1 MQNHSQLRWLRVGLV
16 AGLIVRQFAGAQ
28 EPEINA
34 RDVFYSA
41 ADMMG
46 AQKRPANAP
55 PKKSSPGPVVA
66 SGPRKPAG
74 KPAGSKPAD
83 PQPHVVAVALPK
95 DPESHFLNVSNEA
108 RPLGLRYSIL
118 KQIGSSLAEV
128 KPDTVFKAGD
138 SIRLSV
144 MSNQKGFLYVI
155 SRGSSGIWTPLFP
168 HPESSQ
174 KSNEIV
180 AGRQYQVPGGEGEF
194 FTFDAQAG
202 KEQIFI
208 LLAQQPVEDLDT
220 LISTIS
226 TPPANPP
233 ATSPAMPSVLK
244 ADSRLNDSV
253 IDRLR
258 GEMQS
263 RDLVFTRVD
272 KEPAAQETAVY
283 VVKPSAGPGAKNR
296 VMVDLALNHQ

>member
-1 MQNHSQLRWLRVGLV
+1 MQNHSQLRWLRVGLL
-16 AGLIVRQFAGAQ
+16 AGLVARQFAGAQ

-46 AQKRPANAP
+46 PARRPAATVP
-55 PKKSSPGPVVA
+55 PKKPATSTVAVKKPGPKA
-66 SGPRKPAG
+66 PA
-74 KPAGSKPAD
+74 A
-83 PQPHVVAVALPK
+83 QHVVAAVVVVPK
-95 DPESHFLNVSNEA
+95 DPENHFLKVSNES

-118 KQIGSSLAEV
+118 KETRGSLAEV
-128 KPDTVFKAGD
+128 VPDTVFKAGD
-138 SIRLSV
+138 KIRLSV
-144 MSNQKGFLYVI
+144 MSNQRGFLYVI

-180 AGRQYQVPGGEGEF
+180 AGRKYQVPGGDGEY
-194 FTFDAQAG
+194 FTFDERSG

-226 TPPANPP
+226 SAPANPP
-233 ATSPAMPSVLK
+233 ATSPAMPAVLK
-244 ADSRLNDSV
+244 ADNRLNDSV

-258 GEMQS
+258 GEMQA
-263 RDLVFTRVD
+263 RDLVFTKVD
-272 KEPAAQETAVY
+272 KEAASQETAVY

>member
-1 MQNHSQLRWLRVGLV
+1 MRNHNQLLLV
-16 AGLIVRQFAGAQ
+16 AGLVARQFCVAQ

-41 ADMMG
+41 ADMMS
-46 AQKRPANAP
+46 AAKRSTSGAP
-55 PKKSSPGPVVA
+55 PKKSAAGPKGPGAKTPGPA
-66 SGPRKPAG
+66 APGPMATGPKKPS
-74 KPAGSKPAD
+74 PT
-83 PQPHVVAVALPK
+83 VAVAVPK
-95 DPESHFLNVSNEA
+95 DPESHFLNVSNEQ
-108 RPLGLRYSIL
+108 RPLGLRYSVL
-118 KQIGSSLAEV
+118 KQSDKALVEV

-138 SIRLSV
+138 HIRLSV

-155 SRGSSGIWTPLFP
+155 SRGSSGIWTPMFP

-180 AGRQYQVPGGEGEF
+180 AGHKYSVPGGDDEYF
-194 FTFDAQAG
+194 VFDEQAG

-226 TPPANPP
+226 SPPAGPP
-233 ATSPAMPSVLK
+233 ATSPAMPAVLK

-258 GEMQS
+258 GEMQA
-263 RDLVFTRVD
+263 RDLVFTRVN
-272 KEPAAQETAVY
+272 KEPAAASEETAVY
-283 VVKPSAGPGAKNR
+283 VVKPSLGPGAKNR
-296 VMVDLALNHQ
+296 VMVDLALNHR

>member
-1 MQNHSQLRWLRVGLV
+1 MQNHKQLRWLRVGLL
-16 AGLIVRQFAGAQ
+16 AGLVARQFAGAQ

-46 AQKRPANAP
+46 PARRPAATVLPQKMP
-55 PKKSSPGPVVA
+55 PKKPASSTVSVKKPGPQSPAAQHVMAVV
-66 SGPRKPAG
+66 
-74 KPAGSKPAD
+74 
-83 PQPHVVAVALPK
+83 VPK
-95 DPESHFLNVSNEA
+95 DPENHFLQVSNES

-118 KQIGSSLAEV
+118 KQTGGSLAEV
-128 KPDTVFKAGD
+128 TPDTVFKAGD
-138 SIRLSV
+138 AIRLSV
-144 MSNQKGFLYVI
+144 MSNQKGYLYVI

-180 AGRQYQVPGGEGEF
+180 AGRKYQVPGGDREF
-194 FTFDAQAG
+194 FTFDERSG

-220 LISTIS
+220 LISSIS
-226 TPPANPP
+226 SPPANPP
-233 ATSPAMPSVLK
+233 ATSPAMPAVLK
-244 ADSRLNDSV
+244 ADNRLNDSV

-258 GEMQS
+258 GEMQT
-263 RDLVFTRVD
+263 RDLVFTKVD
-272 KEPAAQETAVY
+272 KEAASPETAVY

>member
-1 MQNHSQLRWLRVGLV
+1 MQNHKQLLLV
-16 AGLIVRQFAGAQ
+16 AGLVVVQFCGAQ
-28 EPEINA
+28 EPEVNA

-46 AQKRPANAP
+46 AGQRRPAPTAPKKNTPRPNP
-55 PKKSSPGPVVA
+55 PKAPETA
-66 SGPRKPAG
+66 
-74 KPAGSKPAD
+74 
-83 PQPHVVAVALPK
+83 PHSVAVKVPQDA
-95 DPESHFLNVSNEA
+95 ESHFLKVSNEP

-118 KQIGSSLAEV
+118 KQTGGALAEV
-128 KPDTVFKAGD
+128 KADTVFRAGD
-138 SIRLSV
+138 TIRLSV

-155 SRGSSGIWTPLFP
+155 SRGSSGIWSPLFP

-180 AGRQYQVPGGEGEF
+180 AGRKYQVPGGEGEF

-202 KEQIFI
+202 QEQIFI

-220 LISTIS
+220 LISSIS
-226 TPPANPP
+226 SPRPP
-233 ATSPAMPSVLK
+233 ATSPAMPAVLK
-244 ADSRLNDSV
+244 ADNRLNDSV

-258 GEMQS
+258 GEMQT
-263 RDLVFTRVD
+263 RDLVFTKVD
-272 KEPAAQETAVY
+272 KAAAEETAVY
-283 VVKPSAGPGAKNR
+283 VVKPSSAPGAKNR

>member
-1 MQNHSQLRWLRVGLV
+1 MQNHSLLVGIV
-16 AGLIVRQFAGAQ
+16 AGLVVVQLSPAQ
-28 EPEINA
+28 APEMNA

-46 AQKRPANAP
+46 GSKRPSTAAP
-55 PKKSSPGPVVA
+55 PKKSSPPVVA
-66 SGPRKPAG
+66 GNQTKP
-74 KPAGSKPAD
+74 KPKEPA
-83 PQPHVVAVALPK
+83 HAVAVAIPK
-95 DPESHFLNVSNEA
+95 DPESHFLKVSNES

-118 KQIGSSLAEV
+118 KQSGKALAEV
-128 KPDTVFKAGD
+128 KPDTVFRAGD
-138 SIRLSV
+138 AIRLSV

-226 TPPANPP
+226 APATPPPP
-233 ATSPAMPSVLK
+233 TSPAMPAVLK
-244 ADSRLNDSV
+244 ADNRLNDAV

-258 GEMQS
+258 GELQT
-263 RDLVFTRVD
+263 RDLVFTKV
-272 KEPAAQETAVY
+272 EQEAAAPETAVY
-283 VVKPSAGPGAKNR
+283 VVKPSAGPKSR

>member
-1 MQNHSQLRWLRVGLV
+1 MQNNSQLRWMRVGLV

-46 AQKRPANAP
+46 AKARPSTPAKKSTPGPVASS
-55 PKKSSPGPVVA
+55 PKKSGPKLPG
-66 SGPRKPAG
+66 S
-74 KPAGSKPAD
+74 SKPEPA
-83 PQPHVVAVALPK
+83 HVVAVSVPK

-118 KQIGSSLAEV
+118 KQTGTALAEV
-128 KPDTVFKAGD
+128 RPDTVFRAGD
-138 SIRLSV
+138 AIRLSV
-144 MSNQKGFLYVI
+144 MSNQKGYLYVI

-180 AGRQYQVPGGEGEF
+180 AGRKYQVPGGEGEF

-226 TPPANPP
+226 SPPSAPP
-233 ATSPAMPSVLK
+233 TTSPAMPSVLK
-244 ADSRLNDSV
+244 ADNRLSDSV

-258 GEMQS
+258 GELQA

-283 VVKPSAGPGAKNR
+283 VVKPRPGPGAKNR

>member
-1 MQNHSQLRWLRVGLV
+1 MQNHRQLRWLRVGLL
-16 AGLIVRQFAGAQ
+16 AGLVARQFAGAQ
-28 EPEINA
+28 EPEMNA

-46 AQKRPANAP
+46 PVRRPAAVVP
-55 PKKSSPGPVVA
+55 PKKPASPV
-66 SGPRKPAG
+66 K
-74 KPAGSKPAD
+74 KAGSQPAAQHGVAQHGVTVSV
-83 PQPHVVAVALPK
+83 PQ
-95 DPESHFLNVSNEA
+95 DPERHFVKVGNDP

-118 KQIGSSLAEV
+118 KETRGALAEV
-128 KPDTVFKAGD
+128 KPDAVFKAGD
-138 SIRLSV
+138 KIRLSV

-155 SRGSSGIWTPLFP
+155 SRGTSGIWTPLFP

-174 KSNEIV
+174 KSNEVV

-194 FTFDAQAG
+194 FVFDERAG

-226 TPPANPP
+226 SPPANPP
-233 ATSPAMPSVLK
+233 ATSPAMPAVLK
-244 ADSRLNDSV
+244 ADSRLNDAA
-253 IDRLR
+253 IDRYR
-258 GEMQS
+258 GEMQT

-272 KEPAAQETAVY
+272 KEAAAQETAVY
-283 VVKPSAGPGAKNR
+283 VVKPSGGPGTKNR
-296 VMVDLALNHQ
+296 VVVDVALNHQ